1 MNKQIA
7 ILGTLV
13 TLLGATSGTLGVVN
27 HMKQEQIKNLQSNVS
42 DLNIDL
48 SKKDSE
54 IKELQHTS
62 DQKDI
67 KIKNLRSY
75 VSGLNVGLSKKDS
88 KIKELQHTSDQKD
101 IRIRN
106 LRYNVSDLKDDL
118 SKKDSKIK
126 ELQHDLIASE
136 NKCLIY
142 DESIKDIMLYEN

>member
-67 KIKNLRSY
+67 
-75 VSGLNVGLSKKDS
+75 
-88 KIKELQHTSDQKD
+88 
-101 IRIRN
+101 RIRN